1 MKEEGALARLSIHWR
16 LKVPKSDGSRASFQ
30 KPISTT
36 RVSVPPTRRILP
48 VLTAFEDQVR
58 TTCAERRARV
68 IRSRPPIHQRTAP
81 SPHDTLRRHQRM
93 ETFSSCSLVNLT
105 RSAAA
110 PAQLFPAVG
119 RTRTHTH
126 SDIFAGASAVVGR
139 KKKRP
144 FYLRVDKE
152 LQSLLQLIP
161 KATFTMIVF
170 VCFLGGG
177 GGLPPNFL
185 FFFLTSAN
193 MLSPV
198 YVFYSHIFNI
208 CFILL
213 SYF

>member
-1 MKEEGALARLSIHWR
+1 MCREARACNQKQTADPSADRAVPARHTPETPEDGDFLLS
-16 LKVPKSDGSRASFQ
+16 L
-30 KPISTT
+30 
-36 RVSVPPTRRILP
+36 VSQP
-48 VLTAFEDQVR
+48 
-58 TTCAERRARV
+58 
-68 IRSRPPIHQRTAP
+68 
-81 SPHDTLRRHQRM
+81 DTLRRG
-93 ETFSSCSLVNLT
+93 
-105 RSAAA
+105 